1 MSNLIGCNYTCQ
13 RKKNIVRLKAL
24 YEKGLTNYYNAYNN
38 YLKNKYDRSGDR
50 AWKRA
55 YAERT
60 LRPKVENLNKYLN
73 KILAS
78 MRKNIATTNRV
89 IKKQSTQISRRRD
102 IIERK
107 NHKIKKQD
115 EDIAK
120 TNIDMIS
127 KDRQIVYS
135 KERNSYRRNIM
146 IALLIINILIVASL
160 LKYYK

>member
-1 MSNLIGCNYTCQ
+1 
-13 RKKNIVRLKAL
+13 
-24 YEKGLTNYYNAYNN
+24 
-38 YLKNKYDRSGDR
+38 
-50 AWKRA
+50 
-55 YAERT
+55 
-60 LRPKVENLNKYLN
+60 
-73 KILAS
+73 
-78 MRKNIATTNRV
+78 MRKNIDTTNRV

>member
-1 MSNLIGCNYTCQ
+1 MIGLEIEHGKEHML
-13 RKKNIVRLKAL
+13 RELF
-24 YEKGLTNYYNAYNN
+24 
-38 YLKNKYDRSGDR
+38 
-50 AWKRA
+50 
-55 YAERT
+55 YA
-60 LRPKVENLNKYLN
+60 ENLNKYLN

-120 TNIDMIS
+120 TNTRYDF
-127 KDRQIVYS
+127 KR
-135 KERNSYRRNIM
+135 
-146 IALLIINILIVASL
+146 
-160 LKYYK
+160 